1 MYIGNDASG
10 IRGRIVTL
18 VCRGADSLAWMMIR
32 PITRSNSLA
41 CYFFGVPVIRA
52 RDGWSSMESIHIL
65 REITL
70 AA

>member
-1 MYIGNDASG
+1 MYTGNDASG
-10 IRGRIVTL
+10 IRGRIMTL

-41 CYFFGVPVIRA
+41 CYFLGVPVIRA
-52 RDGWSSMESIHIL
+52 REGWSSMNSIHIL
-65 REITL
+65 REVTL